1 MHSSFFGKKG
11 KPILL
16 AVSVLSILTAGMF
29 AAGFLAGSGSKG
41 MAYESDYERYN
52 SGFVVAQPGSYDS
65 ADIAVI
71 REIDTEQKKITFM
84 NIETG
89 KYYTLNYD
97 GTTVIADKYG
107 NGMAMAQMNDG
118 DIVDVTFLRSKKK
131 LSGMKL
137 SDSAWVMENVEKY
150 SFDLLRKSAEVGS
163 GVYSLRNNLVVS
175 SEGKD
180 AQLEDIIRGD
190 VVSVSGVG
198 NSVYSVVVEEGHGY
212 LRLSA
217 NDYLKGGWI
226 EVGQAVIQRITED
239 MLLVVPEGSYNVRL
253 TAGGIDEVRQVTIY
267 RNQEVTLDV
276 NGLEPE
282 APKVGKIV
290 FAISPSDA
298 TVLIDGEQVDISGPV
313 EVEYGVHQVMVRAQG
328 YETVTQYIR
337 VGQELASIS
346 ITLDK
351 EEENASGQI
360 GNSVSN
366 NSVSG
371 NSLELT
377 ASDLSSFKIYIQSP
391 AGVEVY
397 WDGVYKGLSPVSFKK
412 EAGLHTVTLRKPGYV
427 TKSYTVQIDEEE
439 KDVTYSF
446 SSLIKEDTKTV
457 SGNSSVSGNGSV
469 SGNNSSSNDDSSSNN
484 NNTLSGNTPS
494 KSEN

>member
-1 MHSSFFGKKG
+1 MHSSFLGKKG
-11 KPILL
+11 KPVLL
-16 AVSVLSILTAGMF
+16 AVSVLSILTAGMV
-29 AAGFLAGSGSKG
+29 AAGLLAGSDSRGL
-41 MAYESDYERYN
+41 AYESGYERYD
-52 SGFVVAQPGSYDS
+52 SGFVIAQPGSYDS
-65 ADIAVI
+65 ADVAVI
-71 REIDTEQKKITFM
+71 REIDEEQNTITFM

-89 KYYTLNYD
+89 KYYTLAYD
-97 GTTVIADKYG
+97 GTTVTADKYG

-131 LSGMKL
+131 QSSMKL
-137 SDSAWVMENVEKY
+137 SDSAWVMEDVQKY
-150 SFDLLRKSAEVGS
+150 NFDMLRKSAEVGS

-180 AQLEDIIRGD
+180 AQLEDIVRGD

-198 NSVYSVVVEEGHGY
+198 NSVYSVVVKEGHGY

-226 EVGQAVIQRITED
+226 EVGQEVIQQVTED

-253 TAGGIDEVRQVTIY
+253 TAAGIDEVRPVTIY
-267 RNQEVTLDV
+267 RNQELTLNVSD
-276 NGLEPE
+276 LEPE

-290 FAISPSDA
+290 FAISPASA
-298 TVLIDGEQVDISGPV
+298 TVLIDGEQADIKGPV
-313 EVEYGVHQVMVRAQG
+313 EVEYGVHQLIVKAQG

-346 ITLDK
+346 ITLEK
-351 EEENASGQI
+351 EDEANTDGT
-360 GNSVSN
+360 NPN

-371 NSLELT
+371 NSSEIS
-377 ASDLSSFKIYIQSP
+377 ASDLSSYRIYIQSP
-391 AGVEVY
+391 ADVEVY
-397 WDGVYKGLSPVSFKK
+397 WDGVYKGLAPVSFKK
-412 EAGLHTVTLRKPGYV
+412 EAGMHTITLRRSGYI

-446 SSLIKEDTKTV
+446 SDLVKEDAAITV
-457 SGNSSVSGNGSV
+457 SGNSSVSGNSTDNKKNNYV
-469 SGNNSSSNDDSSSNN
+469 SGNRAEKDED
-484 NNTLSGNTPS
+484 
-494 KSEN
+494 